1 MKLATFTYNGRTRI
15 GIIENDTIQVVAWQD
30 SMRQLIRRG
39 ISPSRTYERF
49 PLASATLNAPLI
61 PGKIIAIGQNYAEH
75 AAELGNKLPERP
87 VIFAKF
93 PSTVIGPGVPITWRS
108 SITTQVDWEA
118 ELAVVIGKRAKDV
131 PEADALSYVYGYC
144 VANDVSARDLQLRTD
159 SQWTRGKSLDTFCP
173 LGPYIV
179 TRDEIADPQNLNIKT
194 TVNDK
199 TMQDSNTRHMIFS
212 VAHLIAY
219 CSRMFTLEPG
229 DIIITGTPSGVGDG
243 RKPPRYLA
251 DGDVVTVSVEGVGE
265 VSNPC
270 KVIDDKE

>member
-1 MKLATFTYNGRTRI
+1 MKLATFSYNGRTRI

-49 PLASATLNAPLI
+49 PLASTTLNAPLI

-93 PSTVIGPGVPITWRS
+93 PSTVIGSGVPITWRS

-219 CSRMFTLEPG
+219 CSQMFTLEPG